1 MEIKDKFLNNNQKF
15 NQGAEDFEIWFKNNK
30 NLFMTEFKALEKM
43 ITDPKNCI
51 SIGVGNGLLAKK
63 LGIKKG
69 VEPSH
74 GMAELARKKGIE
86 VIDGRAEKVPLET
99 ASTKQV
105 LLGTILAYVDDKR
118 KAVKEAYRILEK
130 GGEVIISI
138 LPAESSFALL
148 YRLVSIEGYYL
159 NNISPE
165 YPYPI
170 EFLEGTDWIST
181 EDLIVIMEEI
191 GFKNLEFLQTLT
203 KHPKYANEA
212 VEEAVRGYKKGDYVV
227 IKGVKN

>member
-1 MEIKDKFLNNNQKF
+1 MEINDKLSNNNQKF

-30 NLFMTEFKALEKM
+30 NIFMTEFKALEKM
-43 ITDPKNCI
+43 VSDPQNCI
-51 SIGVGNGLLAKK
+51 SIGIGNGLLAEK

-69 VEPSH
+69 IEPSQA
-74 GMAELARKKGIE
+74 MAELARKKGIE
-86 VIDGRAEKVPLET
+86 VIEGRAEAIPLAAE
-99 ASTKQV
+99 SVKQV
-105 LLGTILAYVDDKR
+105 LLGTILSYVDDKR
-118 KAVKEAYRILEK
+118 KAVEEAFRILEK

-138 LPAESSFALL
+138 LPAEASFALL

-159 NNISPE
+159 NKISPD

-181 EDLIVIMEEI
+181 EDLIVIMEDA

-203 KHPKYANEA
+203 KHPKYANESIEAA
-212 VEEAVRGYKKGDYVV
+212 VAGYKKGDYVV
-227 IKGVKN
+227 VKGVK